1 MSEEGFNHKTSHFLQ
16 RELVTEHDYRTLR
29 HDEYLNDAIIN
40 FYLAWIHND
49 LPEKQKN
56 QVHIYSSHF
65 YSRLKG
71 TGKRDR

>member
-40 FYLAWIHND
+40 FYLAFIHDN
-49 LPEKQKN
+49 LPEKQKD